1 MVAFGLALAALGFAP
16 AVLPLVLVCAMARGF
31 FFSGCTGAFYASLL
45 GVFSPL
51 TRASG
56 IGFVMG
62 VGRVFS
68 ALRPAACGMDV
79 HGGRGPGVVSL
90 VFAAGAVLAGLLFAA
105 APRPASVASQ
115 G

>member
-16 AVLPLVLVCAMARGF
+16 AVLPLILVCAMACG
-31 FFSGCTGAFYASLL
+31 FFSGCRGVFYASLSD
-45 GVFSPL
+45 VFSPL

-68 ALRPAACGMDV
+68 AFAPLLAGWMFTAGAVR
-79 HGGRGPGVVSL
+79 GVVSL